1 MAVSN
6 QQSAVGSSETADNM
20 NSASQEGD
28 AVEDSIL
35 TVEDRKPLYE
45 SINLESLYNGAK
57 T

>member
-28 AVEDSIL
+28 AFEDSIL

-45 SINLESLYNGAK
+45 G
-57 T
+57 

>member
-28 AVEDSIL
+28 AFDDGTL
-35 TVEDRKPLYE
+35 TVEGRKPLYE
-45 SINLESLYNGAK
+45 G
-57 T
+57 